1 MSLDNTYRHSTS
13 IQVRFA
19 DVDAMNHVNNAKYLT
34 YIESARIGYFRE
46 VLAKGMH
53 AAPGFILAKATVDF
67 ILPIA
72 LHDEIKVMTRCSR
85 IGNKSFDLEY
95 EIVRLNPS
103 PQAIV
108 AKAQTV
114 LVGYD
119 YQTQQTI
126 QIPDEWKKRMEE
138 YEGRKI

>member
-1 MSLDNTYRHSTS
+1 MSFHHSTT

-34 YIESARIGYFRE
+34 YIESARIGYFTE

-53 AAPGFILAKATVDF
+53 GSPGFILAKATVDF
-67 ILPIA
+67 MLPIA
-72 LHDEIKVMTRCSR
+72 LHDEIKVLTRCSR

-95 EIVRLNPS
+95 EIKRVNPL
-103 PQAIV
+103 PAQTV

-114 LVGYD
+114 LVGFD
-119 YQTQQTI
+119 YQSNKTI
-126 QIPDEWKKRMEE
+126 SIPDEWKKRIEVFE
-138 YEGRKI
+138 QKQF

>member
-1 MSLDNTYRHSTS
+1 MSDLFRHATT

-19 DVDAMNHVNNAKYLT
+19 DMDAMNHVNNAKYLT
-34 YIESARIGYFRE
+34 YIESARISYFRE
-46 VLAKGMH
+46 VLGKHMH
-53 AAPGFILAKATVDF
+53 AAPGFILAKASIDF

-72 LHDEIKVMTRCSR
+72 LHDEITVLTRCSR

-95 EIVRLNPS
+95 QIVRVNPQ
-103 PQAIV
+103 PQSVV

-119 YQTQQTI
+119 YQSLKTI
-126 QIPDEWKKRMEE
+126 QIPDEWKKKMEA
-138 YEGRKI
+138 YEHRKF

>member
-1 MSLDNTYRHSTS
+1 
-13 IQVRFA
+13 
-19 DVDAMNHVNNAKYLT
+19 
-34 YIESARIGYFRE
+34 
-46 VLAKGMH
+46 MH
-53 AAPGFILAKATVDF
+53 ATPGFILAKAIVDF

-72 LHDEIKVMTRCSR
+72 LHDEIKVMTRCCR

-103 PQAIV
+103 PQTTV

-119 YQTQQTI
+119 YQSQKTI

-138 YEGRKI
+138 YEEKKFSSSFVSLI

>member
-1 MSLDNTYRHSTS
+1 MNFRHSTI

-19 DVDAMNHVNNAKYLT
+19 DIDSMNHVNNAKYLT
-34 YIESARIGYFRE
+34 YIESARISYFSE

-53 AAPGFILAKATVDF
+53 GSPGFILAKATVDF
-67 ILPIA
+67 VLPIA
-72 LHDEIKVMTRCSR
+72 LHDEIKVLTRCSR

-95 EIVRLNPS
+95 EIVRENPL
-103 PQAIV
+103 PAQTV

-119 YQTQQTI
+119 YQSNKTI
-126 QIPDEWKKRMEE
+126 QIPDEWKKRIEAFE
-138 YEGRKI
+138 KTRL

>member
-1 MSLDNTYRHSTS
+1 MSYRHSTP

-34 YIESARIGYFRE
+34 YIESARISYFKE

-53 AAPGFILAKATVDF
+53 GSSPGFILAKATVDF
-67 ILPIA
+67 ILPIT
-72 LHDEIKVMTRCSR
+72 LNDEIKVLTRCSR

-95 EIVRLNPS
+95 EITRVNPL
-103 PQAIV
+103 PAQTV

-114 LVGYD
+114 LVGFD
-119 YQTQQTI
+119 YQSNKTI
-126 QIPDEWKKRMEE
+126 QIPDEWKKRIEDFE
-138 YEGRKI
+138 HRQL